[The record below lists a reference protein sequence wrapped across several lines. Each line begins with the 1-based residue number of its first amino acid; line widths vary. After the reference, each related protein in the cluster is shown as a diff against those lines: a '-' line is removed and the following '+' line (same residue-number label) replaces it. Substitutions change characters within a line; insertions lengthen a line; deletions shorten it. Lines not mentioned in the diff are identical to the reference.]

1 MEWESVVNMC
11 VENTDMKFF
20 INENY
25 DHTRFEVHMKCRS
38 FCPIL
43 PLWWFYNKEEAKTF
57 L

>member
-1 MEWESVVNMC
+1 
-11 VENTDMKFF
+11 MKFF

-43 PLWWFYNKEEAKTF
+43 PLWWFYNKEEAKIF
-57 L
+57 VENFIKEIKKAE